1 MRRAPAIAM
10 VAAAVAVA
18 AGCGNSKSSSGSAG
32 SPSPAAVLSQA
43 SAAAGKQSSVGFRVK
58 LQMQLHGALNGA
70 GSAAMFLSGP
80 LGLALQGHT
89 TSGASGTPAKADFT
103 FVVNFSGGSVS
114 GEVRAPGG
122 KTAYI
127 SAPTLLG
134 PGWHSFPISST
145 SKLGSGGATG
155 GGSMLKAINP
165 AHLLGN
171 LKVTSSGNTDT
182 VSGQVQVRRLL
193 TTMLP
198 LAGGSVTGA
207 QRAQLTAVASSF
219 KTAQGSLSVDRST
232 HLPTAFN
239 AQLKLVFAHA
249 LSASTNGLKGFDLNV
264 TSTFSDWG
272 KSFTVTTPPGAT
284 PLQLNGLGSSLSSG
298 AGAT

>member
-1 MRRAPAIAM
+1 MA
-10 VAAAVAVA
+10 VAAVAVA
-18 AGCGNSKSSSGSAG
+18 AGCGSSKSSSGSA
-32 SPSPAAVLSQA
+32 SAASPAAVLSQA
-43 SAAAGKQSSVGFRVK
+43 SAAAAKQSSVGFKIK
-58 LQMQLHGALNGA
+58 LQMQLHGALKGA

-89 TSGASGTPAKADFT
+89 TSGSGTPAKADFT
-103 FVVNFSGGSVS
+103 FVVNFSGGSLS

-122 KTAYI
+122 KIAYI

-134 PGWHSFPISST
+134 PGWHSFPISSS
-145 SKLGSGGATG
+145 SKLGSRGATG
-155 GGSMLKAINP
+155 GSSMLKTLNP

-171 LKVTSSGNTDT
+171 LKVTSNGDTDT

-193 TTMLP
+193 TTILP
-198 LAGGSVTGA
+198 IAGASVTGA
-207 QRAQLTAVASSF
+207 QRAQLSAVASSF

-232 HLPTAFN
+232 HLPTSFN

-249 LSASTNGLKGFDLNV
+249 LSASASGLKGFDLNV

-272 KSFTVTTPPGAT
+272 KSFTVTKPAGAT
-284 PLQLNGLGSSLSSG
+284 PLQLNGLGSSFSSG
-298 AGAT
+298 AGSA